1 MPVTINNL
9 FGLDQMGES
18 VDLFRLAKGSLRLQE
33 LFTPEE
39 CYGDVYRFDRED
51 FEMALPPVV
60 GGRDSASIAVKAHDK
75 QPEYISLAHFRI
87 SKTLS
92 SASLFTT
99 RAPGELTDN
108 AVGEIAKIKEGHVQ
122 RLQLGI
128 EALCAQ
134 AMRGAYAITPANFP
148 DSQVSFSF
156 NRAVTNLTAQSAS
169 WATNSTEIVSDDI
182 QDWKRDLKTAGSQLD
197 HLIFNKKIT
206 GYLLNNTEIQAFITQ
221 TQRGVSTFESAQFAR
236 MGGVNTWEEYE
247 GWYKPEGGSVTQFVA
262 DDEIF
267 ALPNEQT
274 RRKHFRLI
282 QGFGEIPNEA
292 IGSGGGA
299 PAGAVKASTPGIFQF
314 ALPTGG
320 DPAGIK
326 IVSGWYGIPLIKIPT
341 VMGYEASVIA

>member
-1 MPVTINNL
+1 MVTIDSL
-9 FGLDQMGES
+9 FGLHQMGES
-18 VDLFRLAKGSLRLQE
+18 VDLFRSPKGELRLQE
-33 LFTPEE
+33 LFTPED
-39 CYGDVYRFDRED
+39 CYGNVYRFDRED
-51 FEMALPPVV
+51 FEMSLPPAV

-75 QPEYISLAHFRI
+75 KPEFISLAYFRI

-134 AMRGAYAITPANFP
+134 AMRGAYAVTPANFP
-148 DSQVSFSF
+148 DSQVSLSF
-156 NRAVTNLTAQSAS
+156 NRAVTNLTGESAS
-169 WATNSTEIVSDDI
+169 WATDSTKIVSTDI
-182 QDWKRDLKTAGSQLD
+182 LAWKRDMKQAGSMLD

-206 GYLLNNTEIQAFITQ
+206 GYILKNTEAQAWLTQ
-221 TQRGVSTFESAQFAR
+221 TQRGVQTFEAAQFGR
-236 MGGVNTWEEYE
+236 MGGVSTWEEYE
-247 GWYKPEGGSVTQFVA
+247 GWYKPEGGSATPFVS

-267 ALPNEQT
+267 ALPNEAM

-299 PAGAVKASTPGIFQF
+299 PAGAVKAPTAGIFQF

-326 IVSGWYGIPLIKIPT
+326 IVSGWYGLPIIKIPT
-341 VMGYEASVIA
+341 VAGYEASVIA